1 MIHAIVEQGADV
13 RKIEPIQLILYKWF
27 NMRYITI
34 VNMLLILQLIKTK
47 WIRN

>member
-34 VNMLLILQLIKTK
+34 YQLI
-47 WIRN
+47 